1 MSTVTTSQT
10 NNTNNTKNS
19 VKESELEDLLT
30 SEYISQMNSK
40 ERIAYQIA
48 KEHLGTS
55 FNLKK
60 SIGYKE
66 WLKNK
71 EKSIP

>member
-1 MSTVTTSQT
+1 MSTIMPVTTT
-10 NNTNNTKNS
+10 TRPIKEKNPD
-19 VKESELEDLLT
+19 EEDSNALA
-30 SEYISQMNSK
+30 YIAQMNSK

-48 KEHLGTS
+48 KDHLGTS

-66 WLKNK
+66 WLKMNQK
-71 EKSIP
+71 

>member
-1 MSTVTTSQT
+1 MSTTTSETT
-10 NNTNNTKNS
+10 NPKNF

-40 ERIAYQIA
+40 ERTAYQIA

-71 EKSIP
+71 EKSTPK